1 MLTVVLFLIE
11 VILLVNLS
19 FLMLKLK
26 KKNMVQEF
34 NVVVSALALVVIL
47 MVITFVLKSLSG
59 Y

>member
-1 MLTVVLFLIE
+1 MLTVVLFVIE

-34 NVVVSALALVVIL
+34 NIVVSALALVVIL